1 MNWIY
6 ESVNH
11 RGSGPGEI
19 IITMTWLLRSCCLQQ
34 NIQIFTPADTDI
46 SMRLRSGM
54 CIAIS
59 RHFGDI
65 QRMWRGLVTCCW
77 YHLNLNSP
85 TLLRMDTL
93 WHSFKVLF
101 ESAWLVLSL
110 FAIIVPAYYKLVVA
124 TSFHRYI
131 KWSILV
137 PNKTVCHGCK

>member
-19 IITMTWLLRSCCLQQ
+19 IITMTWLLRSWCRQQ
-34 NIQIFTPADTDI
+34 NIQMFTPGDTGI
-46 SMRLRSGM
+46 SMRIRSGM
-54 CIAIS
+54 CMS
-59 RHFGDI
+59 
-65 QRMWRGLVTCCW
+65 
-77 YHLNLNSP
+77 HLTPLW
-85 TLLRMDTL
+85 
-93 WHSFKVLF
+93 WHSENVTWLSNMLLVSF
-101 ESAWLVLSL
+101 ELELSHAAWGWMTQFQGSVWVSLVLSL
-110 FAIIVPAYYKLVVA
+110 FAIIVPAYYYKLVDA